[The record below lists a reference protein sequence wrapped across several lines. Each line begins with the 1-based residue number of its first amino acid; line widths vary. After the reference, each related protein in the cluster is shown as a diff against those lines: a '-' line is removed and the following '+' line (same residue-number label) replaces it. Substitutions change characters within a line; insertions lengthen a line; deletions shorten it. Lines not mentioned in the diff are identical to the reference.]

1 MDIILMENV
10 EKLGQVGDV
19 VKVKNG
25 YARNYLL
32 PRQLGM
38 PATQGNIKRIE
49 KEKAK
54 RMAIWEEEKKQ
65 AQLKADLL
73 SKVSLTIAVEVN
85 DQEKLY
91 GAISETEILE
101 ALQAEGQT
109 IDKKALVLEK
119 PVDDLGIFEI
129 GVKVHP
135 QVIAKIRLWVTKK
148 S

>member
-1 MDIILMENV
+1 MNIILMENV

-38 PATQGNIKRIE
+38 PATEGNIKRIE

-54 RMAIWEEEKKQ
+54 RVATWEAEEKE
-65 AQLKADLL
+65 AQQKAEIL

-91 GAISETEILE
+91 GAVSETEILDALE
-101 ALQAEGQT
+101 AENHK
-109 IDKKALVLEK
+109 IDKKSLVLEK
-119 PVDDLGIFEI
+119 PIDDLGIFEI
-129 GVKVHP
+129 GIKLHP

>member
-1 MDIILMENV
+1 MNIILMENV

-38 PATQGNIKRIE
+38 PATEGNIKRIE

-54 RMAIWEEEKKQ
+54 RLAIYEAEKKV
-65 AQLKADLL
+65 AQEKADLL

-91 GAISETEILE
+91 GAVSETEILQALE
-101 ALQAEGQT
+101 AENHK
-109 IDKKALVLEK
+109 IDKKSLVLEK

-129 GVKVHP
+129 GVKLHP